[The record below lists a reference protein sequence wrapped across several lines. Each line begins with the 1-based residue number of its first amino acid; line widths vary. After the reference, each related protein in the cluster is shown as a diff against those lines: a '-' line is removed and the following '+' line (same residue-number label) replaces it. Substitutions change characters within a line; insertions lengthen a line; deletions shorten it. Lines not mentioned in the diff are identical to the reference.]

1 MSRRAKWGLIIGI
14 IVVLGGGLFALT
26 AAKRGGGET
35 EVRLEPVGKRDLVAT
50 VTASGTI
57 EPKTKVDVSADITGR
72 IVRIAVRE
80 GDLVQKGQFL
90 IQIDPAQY
98 EANVKRT
105 EALVASSQA
114 AYVQA
119 QASMDQARRNY
130 ERVAELAKAGTNLV
144 SPASVEES
152 LTAFEVAQANVNSGR
167 AQVEQARAGLQEAR
181 DALSKTRL
189 TAPMSGR
196 VTRLAV
202 EEGEVAVPGT
212 FSRETALLLTISD
225 MSVVLA
231 KVQVDETDVVRLAL
245 GDSVRIT
252 IDAFPD
258 STFTGKVSLI
268 ANSATLT
275 ATQTA
280 AGSSDQA
287 VDFDVEITLDAPP
300 ETNRPGLSS
309 TARIITDTRKDA
321 LSVPIIALT
330 VRTHEPVPNESVKR
344 DEAAAPA
351 APAAQHKPG
360 DTIGTGRFGAKG
372 KETEGVFLVRAG
384 IARFTPVKVGIA
396 GEEHFEVLGG
406 LAAGDTVVA
415 GPYQVIRD
423 LKDSTKVKQAQEQQ
437 GEGQGNQA
445 AR

>member
-80 GDLVQKGQFL
+80 GDVVQKGQFL

-152 LTAFEVAQANVNSGR
+152 QTAFEVAQANANASR

-181 DALSKTRL
+181 DALAKTRL

-300 ETNRPGLSS
+300 ETIRPGLSS

-330 VRTHEPVPNESVKR
+330 VRTHEAVPNESVKR
-344 DEAAAPA
+344 DEAPAPA
-351 APAAQHKPG
+351 APAAQGKPG
-360 DTIGTGRFGAKG
+360 DTSGTGRFGTRG
-372 KETEGVFLVRAG
+372 KETEGVFIVRAG
-384 IARFTPVKVGIA
+384 IARFLPVKVGIA
-396 GEEHFEVLGG
+396 GEEHFEVLSG

-423 LKDSTKVKQAQEQQ
+423 LKDSTKVKQVQEQQ
-437 GEGQGNQA
+437 GEDQGQQA

>member
-1 MSRRAKWGLIIGI
+1 MSRRAKWSLIIGI
-14 IVVLGGGLFALT
+14 VVVVGGGIFALT
-26 AAKRGGGET
+26 AAKRGGKET
-35 EVRLEPVGKRDLVAT
+35 EVRLEPVSPRDLVAT

-72 IVRIAVRE
+72 IVRIAVKE
-80 GDLVQKGQFL
+80 GDWVEKGAFL

-98 EANVKRT
+98 EAAVKRS

-114 AYVQA
+114 GFVQA
-119 QASMDQARRNY
+119 QATLDQAK
-130 ERVAELAKAGTNLV
+130 RVSDRMAELARTSTNLV
-144 SPASVEES
+144 SPEQVEQAR
-152 LTAFEVAQANVNSGR
+152 TAYDVALANANSAR

-181 DALSKTRL
+181 DQLSKTRL
-189 TAPMSGR
+189 MAPMTGR
-196 VTRLAV
+196 VTRLNV

-212 FSRETALLLTISD
+212 FSRETALLLTIAD

-245 GDSVRIT
+245 GDSVRVT

-258 STFTGKVSLI
+258 SSFVGRVSLV

-280 AGSSDQA
+280 GGSSDQA
-287 VDFDVEITLDAPP
+287 VDFDVEITLDTPP
-300 ETNRPGLSS
+300 ASIRPGLSA
-309 TARIITDTRKDA
+309 TARIITDTRDDV

-330 VRTHEPVPNESVKR
+330 VRTHEGVPNESVAR
-344 DEAAAPA
+344 DTTRGP
-351 APAAQHKPG
+351 
-360 DTIGTGRFGAKG
+360 GAKPA
-372 KETEGVFLVRAG
+372 EAEGVFVVRAG
-384 IARFTPVKVGIA
+384 TAMFTPVKVGIA
-396 GEEHFEVLGG
+396 GEEHFEVLSG
-406 LAAGDTVVA
+406 LEAGDTVVA

-423 LKDSTKVKQAQEQQ
+423 LRDSTRVRQQEAQ
-437 GEGQGNQA
+437 GAAADSAPGA